1 MKNTRFIR
9 YAIILIA
16 IPVCIALGTFVFD
29 SKAYLWI
36 SLCVTLLACAPFFI
50 SFENKKADTRLTVI
64 LAVMTTL
71 SVLGRFAFAAVQHFK
86 PVAAIVIITGIYL
99 GAESG
104 FLCGALSAVLSNILF
119 GQGPWT
125 PFQMFAWGFVGFAA
139 ALCGKA
145 LRKSKILLCA
155 CGALSGIFFSLFM
168 DIQTV
173 LLWDEGFSF
182 SRYIAAIAAS
192 LPVMAVYAASNV
204 IFLLLLS
211 KPIGEKLSRVINKYG
226 IGK

>member
-1 MKNTRFIR
+1 MKASLFIR

-16 IPVCIALGTFVFD
+16 VPLCIALGFLVFD
-29 SKAYLWI
+29 DKAYLWI
-36 SLCVTLLACAPFFI
+36 SLCITLLACVPFFI
-50 SFENKKADTRLTVI
+50 SFESKKSDTRLAVI
-64 LAVMTTL
+64 LAVMTAL

-99 GAESG
+99 GAEAG

-125 PFQMFAWGFVGFAA
+125 PFQMFAWGFIGFVA
-139 ALCGKA
+139 ALCGGLLK
-145 LRKSKILLCA
+145 KSKTALCA
-155 CGALSGIFFSLFM
+155 YGALAGIFFSLFM

-173 LLWDEGFSF
+173 LLWGEGFSL
-182 SRYIAAIAAS
+182 SLYITAVVSSAPVTMIYAI
-192 LPVMAVYAASNV
+192 SNM
-204 IFLLLLS
+204 IFLFLLS
-211 KPIGEKLSRVINKYG
+211 KPVGEKLTRVINKYG